1 MMILWQGLCHL
12 PTSWHPAIGKLCG
25 KLLFVFAVGRK
36 KIAQANLALCFPN
49 LSKMEQQILLRDNFV
64 YLGRS
69 LIETGIAWFWSDQK
83 IQSQINYE
91 IIGLNLLLPKDS
103 NKGNLIIFK
112 HSQHLELD
120 ARLLAMNVP
129 MYGVSRP
136 HNSASMN
143 KIQDKG
149 RLSSLKDTAD
159 KNNPRRF
166 MKWLKSGNNVLYAI
180 DQDYGWDHSV
190 RLNFFQQEAATITT
204 TKKIIDATN
213 SNLLFINSYF
223 VNNKLVLKLELIDH
237 LKLDST
243 ALAQKINDIMEE
255 KILLHPAEYL
265 WIHRRFKSTLGKS
278 FYKEYGL

>member
-1 MMILWQGLCHL
+1 MMTLWQGLCHL

-25 KLLFVFAVGRK
+25 KLLLVFAGSRK

-49 LSKMEQQILLRDNFV
+49 LSKMEQQKLLRDNFLH
-64 YLGRS
+64 LGRS
-69 LIETGIAWFWSDQK
+69 LIETGIAWFWSNEK

-91 IIGLNLLLPKDS
+91 ITGLDLLLPKGS

-120 ARLLAMNVP
+120 ARLLAMNTP
-129 MYGVSRP
+129 MYGVSRS

-159 KNNPRRF
+159 KNNPRKF
-166 MKWLKSGNNVLYAI
+166 MKWLKSGKNVLYAI

-213 SNLLFINSYF
+213 SNLLFINSYYE
-223 VNNKLVLKLELIDH
+223 NNKLILKIELIDH
-237 LKLDST
+237 FELDST

-265 WIHRRFKSTLGKS
+265 WIHRRFKSTLGKN
-278 FYKEYGL
+278 FYK

>member
-1 MMILWQGLCHL
+1 MMTLWQGLCHL
-12 PTSWHPAIGKLCG
+12 PTSWHSAIGKLCG
-25 KLLFVFAVGRK
+25 KLLLVFAGSRK

-49 LSKMEQQILLRDNFV
+49 LSKMEQQKLLRDNFLH
-64 YLGRS
+64 LGRS
-69 LIETGIAWFWSDQK
+69 LIETGIAWFWSNEK

-91 IIGLNLLLPKDS
+91 ITGLDLLLPKGS

-120 ARLLAMNVP
+120 ARLLAMNAP
-129 MYGVSRP
+129 MYGVSRS
-136 HNSASMN
+136 HNSTSMN

-159 KNNPRRF
+159 KNNPRKF
-166 MKWLKSGNNVLYAI
+166 MKWLKSGKNVLYAI

-190 RLNFFQQEAATITT
+190 KLNFFQQEAATITT

-213 SNLLFINSYF
+213 SNLLFINSYYE
-223 VNNKLVLKLELIDH
+223 NNKLILKIELIDH
-237 LKLDST
+237 FELDST

-265 WIHRRFKSTLGKS
+265 WIHRRFKSTLGKN
-278 FYKEYGL
+278 FYK

>member
-190 RLNFFQQEAATITT
+190 RLRFFQQEAATITT

>member
-1 MMILWQGLCHL
+1 MMTLWQGLCHL
-12 PTSWHPAIGKLCG
+12 PTSWHPAIGQSCG
-25 KLLFVFAVGRK
+25 KLLFIFAGGRK

-49 LSKMEQQILLRDNFV
+49 LSKMEQQKLLRDNFSH
-64 YLGRS
+64 LGRS
-69 LIETGIAWFWSDQK
+69 LIETGIAWFWSNEK

-91 IIGLNLLLPKDS
+91 ITGLDLLLPKGS

-120 ARLLAMNVP
+120 ARLLAMNAP
-129 MYGVSRP
+129 MYGVSRS

-159 KNNPRRF
+159 KNNPRKF
-166 MKWLKSGNNVLYAI
+166 MKWLKSGKNVLYAI

-190 RLNFFQQEAATITT
+190 KLNFFQQEAATITT

-213 SNLLFINSYF
+213 SNLLFINSYYE
-223 VNNKLVLKLELIDH
+223 NNKLILKIELIDH
-237 LKLDST
+237 LDLDST

-265 WIHRRFKSTLGKS
+265 WIHRRFKSTLGKN
-278 FYKEYGL
+278 FYK